1 MKFSSRSALSSK
13 NFRIYFYGNILSVV
27 GIWVQRLS
35 LGWHAWQLS
44 ESAFIVGL
52 VAAAQYLPLLL
63 LTPFFGVFAD
73 QYKPRIGAIVMHVIL
88 MCVALI
94 LSFLTFMESMDV
106 KYLVILSLFYGVA
119 NSAYSPI
126 RLALIP
132 VLVPSSQFSSAVAI
146 TSAGFNL
153 SRFLGPGI
161 AGFIVTFYGLG
172 FAYFINAITFLPVI
186 FALLIIKIPLVKSK
200 SKLPESYFQKIREG
214 FRYTYNHELI
224 RNVILIAGISSF
236 FGRGIIELLPAF
248 AVTIFSGGSDT
259 LAKLMAASGFGAVI
273 ASLIYMTGILDLRL
287 RQAVLYGGY
296 GMAISCMLFAIT
308 ENISLGIVIVALIGF
323 FITFVA
329 VGSQSQVQVKV
340 ANELRGRVSSL
351 WTIIVLG
358 GPALGSLVAGLLVN
372 EFGAQPTVIVF
383 SSICILCLV
392 FIQWRQTENPNQSP

>member
-106 KYLVILSLFYGVA
+106 KYLVILSLFYGIA

-200 SKLPESYFQKIREG
+200 SKLPESYFQKLREG
-214 FRYTYNHELI
+214 FRYTLNHELI

>member
-1 MKFSSRSALSSK
+1 
-13 NFRIYFYGNILSVV
+13 
-27 GIWVQRLS
+27 
-35 LGWHAWQLS
+35 
-44 ESAFIVGL
+44 
-52 VAAAQYLPLLL
+52 
-63 LTPFFGVFAD
+63 
-73 QYKPRIGAIVMHVIL
+73 
-88 MCVALI
+88 
-94 LSFLTFMESMDV
+94 
-106 KYLVILSLFYGVA
+106 
-119 NSAYSPI
+119 
-126 RLALIP
+126 
-132 VLVPSSQFSSAVAI
+132 
-146 TSAGFNL
+146 
-153 SRFLGPGI
+153 
-161 AGFIVTFYGLG
+161 
-172 FAYFINAITFLPVI
+172 
-186 FALLIIKIPLVKSK
+186 
-200 SKLPESYFQKIREG
+200 
-214 FRYTYNHELI
+214 
-224 RNVILIAGISSF
+224 LIAGISSF

>member
-1 MKFSSRSALSSK
+1 MKFSSRSAFSSK

-132 VLVPSSQFSSAVAI
+132 VLVSSSQFSSAVAI

-186 FALLIIKIPLVKSK
+186 FSLLIIKIPLVKSK
-200 SKLPESYFQKIREG
+200 SKLPESYFQKLREG

-259 LAKLMAASGFGAVI
+259 LAQLMAASGFGAVI

-308 ENISLGIVIVALIGF
+308 ENIALGIVIVALIGF

-392 FIQWRQTENPNQSP
+392 FIQWRQTENPNQFP